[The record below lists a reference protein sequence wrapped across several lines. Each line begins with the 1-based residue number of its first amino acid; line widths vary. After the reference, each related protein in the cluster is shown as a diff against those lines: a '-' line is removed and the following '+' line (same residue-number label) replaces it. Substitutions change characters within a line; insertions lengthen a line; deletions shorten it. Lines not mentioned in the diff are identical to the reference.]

1 MIGSLTARI
10 FAIFWLTLALVLMLV
25 LMLPK
30 LDSRQMTELLDSEQ
44 RQGLMIE
51 QHVEAELAN
60 DPPNDLMWWRRLFR
74 AIDKWAPPGQRLLL
88 VTTEGRVIG
97 AERSEMQII
106 RNFIGQ
112 ADNADHPQKKKYGRV
127 ELVGPFSVRDGEDN
141 YQLYLIRPASS
152 SQSDFINLLF
162 DRPLLLLIVTML
174 VSTPLLLWLAWSLAK
189 PARKLKNAADEV
201 AQGNLR
207 QHPELEAGPQE
218 FLAAGASFNQM
229 VTALERMM
237 TSQQRL
243 LSDISHELRTPLTR
257 LQLGT
262 ALLRRRSG
270 ESKELE
276 RMMTSQQRLLSDI
289 SHELRTPLTR
299 LQLGTALLRRRS
311 GESKE
316 LERIETEAQRLD
328 SMINDLLVMS
338 RNQQKNAL
346 VSETIKA
353 NQLWSEVL
361 DNAAFEAEQMG
372 KSLTVNFPP
381 GPWPL
386 YGNPNALES
395 ALENIVRNALR
406 YSHTKIEV
414 GFAVDKDGI
423 TITVDDDGPGVSPE
437 DREQIFRPFY
447 RTDEAR
453 DRESGGTGLGL
464 AIVETAIQQHRG
476 WVKAEDSPLGGL
488 RLVIWLPLYKRS

>member
-1 MIGSLTARI
+1 M
-10 FAIFWLTLALVLMLV
+10 
-25 LMLPK
+25 
-30 LDSRQMTELLDSEQ
+30 
-44 RQGLMIE
+44 
-51 QHVEAELAN
+51 
-60 DPPNDLMWWRRLFR
+60 
-74 AIDKWAPPGQRLLL
+74 
-88 VTTEGRVIG
+88 
-97 AERSEMQII
+97 
-106 RNFIGQ
+106 
-112 ADNADHPQKKKYGRV
+112 
-127 ELVGPFSVRDGEDN
+127 VGPFSVRDGEDN
-141 YQLYLIRPASS
+141 YQLYLIRPAST

-174 VSTPLLLWLAWSLAK
+174 VSAPLLLWLAWSLAK

-276 RMMTSQQRLLSDI
+276 R
-289 SHELRTPLTR
+289 
-299 LQLGTALLRRRS
+299 
-311 GESKE
+311 
-316 LERIETEAQRLD
+316 IETEAHRLD

-338 RNQQKNAL
+338 RNQAKNAL
-346 VSETIKA
+346 VSETVKA
-353 NQLWSEVL
+353 NQLWNEVL

-372 KSLTVNFPP
+372 KSFTVEYPP

-395 ALENIVRNALR
+395 ALEISCATPCATRIRKFPSASR
-406 YSHTKIEV
+406 WIKT
-414 GFAVDKDGI
+414 
-423 TITVDDDGPGVSPE
+423 
-437 DREQIFRPFY
+437 
-447 RTDEAR
+447 
-453 DRESGGTGLGL
+453 
-464 AIVETAIQQHRG
+464 
-476 WVKAEDSPLGGL
+476 GL
-488 RLVIWLPLYKRS
+488 RLTSMTTARESARRIANRFSGHSTGPTRRATASPAAPAWGWRLSKPLFSSTAAG

>member
-1 MIGSLTARI
+1 M
-10 FAIFWLTLALVLMLV
+10 
-25 LMLPK
+25 
-30 LDSRQMTELLDSEQ
+30 
-44 RQGLMIE
+44 
-51 QHVEAELAN
+51 
-60 DPPNDLMWWRRLFR
+60 
-74 AIDKWAPPGQRLLL
+74 
-88 VTTEGRVIG
+88 
-97 AERSEMQII
+97 
-106 RNFIGQ
+106 
-112 ADNADHPQKKKYGRV
+112 
-127 ELVGPFSVRDGEDN
+127 
-141 YQLYLIRPASS
+141 
-152 SQSDFINLLF
+152 
-162 DRPLLLLIVTML
+162 
-174 VSTPLLLWLAWSLAK
+174 
-189 PARKLKNAADEV
+189 
-201 AQGNLR
+201 
-207 QHPELEAGPQE
+207 QE

-262 ALLRRRSG
+262 ALLRRRG
-270 ESKELE
+270 
-276 RMMTSQQRLLSDI
+276 
-289 SHELRTPLTR
+289 
-299 LQLGTALLRRRS
+299 

-346 VSETIKA
+346 VSETMKA
-353 NQLWSEVL
+353 NQLWGEVL

-372 KSLTVNFPP
+372 KSLTVNYPP

-414 GFAVDKDGI
+414 GFSVDKDGI

-464 AIVETAIQQHRG
+464 AIVESAMQQHRG
-476 WVKAEDSPLGGL
+476 WVKADDSPLGGL
-488 RLVIWLPLYKRS
+488 RLTLWLPLYKRT

>member
-30 LDSRQMTELLDSEQ
+30 LDSRQMTQLLQSEQ
-44 RQGLMIE
+44 RQGIMIE
-51 QHVEAELAN
+51 QHVEAELAS

-88 VTTEGRVIG
+88 VTSEGRVIG
-97 AERSEMQII
+97 AQRSEMQII

-112 ADNADHPQKKKYGRV
+112 SDNADHPQKKKYGRQ
-127 ELVGPFSVRDGEDN
+127 ELVGPFSVHDGEDS
-141 YQLYLIRPASS
+141 YQLYLIRSASN

-162 DRPLLLLIVTML
+162 DRPLLLLIFTML
-174 VSTPLLLWLAWSLAK
+174 VSSPLLLWLAWSLAK

-218 FLAAGASFNQM
+218 FLAAGTSFNQM
-229 VTALERMM
+229 VSALERMM
-237 TSQQRL
+237 TGQQRL

-257 LQLGT
+257 LQLG
-262 ALLRRRSG
+262 S
-270 ESKELE
+270 
-276 RMMTSQQRLLSDI
+276 
-289 SHELRTPLTR
+289 
-299 LQLGTALLRRRS
+299 ALLRRRS

-338 RNQQKNAL
+338 RTQQKNAL
-346 VSETIKA
+346 VSETLKA
-353 NQLWSEVL
+353 NKLWSEML
-361 DNAAFEAEQMG
+361 DNASFEAEQKG
-372 KSLTVNFPP
+372 KTLTITYPP

-386 YGNPNALES
+386 YGNRNSLES

-406 YSHTKIEV
+406 YSHTRIAV
-414 GFAVDKDGI
+414 NFAVDKQGI
-423 TITVDDDGPGVSPE
+423 TVTVDDDGPGVSAD
-437 DREQIFRPFY
+437 DREQIFRPFF

-464 AIVETAIQQHRG
+464 AIVDNAVQQHSG
-476 WVKAEDSPLGGL
+476 WVKADDSPLGGL
-488 RLVIWLPLYKRS
+488 RLTLWLPLYQRA

>member
-30 LDSRQMTELLDSEQ
+30 LDSRQMTELLESEQ
-44 RQGLMIE
+44 RQGIMIE

-88 VTTEGRVIG
+88 VTSEGRVIG
-97 AERSEMQII
+97 AERNEMQII

-112 ADNADHPQKKKYGRV
+112 ADNADHPQKKRYGRL
-127 ELVGPFSVRDGEDN
+127 EMVGPFSVRDGEDN
-141 YQLYLIRPASS
+141 YQLYLIRPAST

-174 VSTPLLLWLAWSLAK
+174 VSAPLLLWLAWSLAK

-276 RMMTSQQRLLSDI
+276 R
-289 SHELRTPLTR
+289 
-299 LQLGTALLRRRS
+299 
-311 GESKE
+311 
-316 LERIETEAQRLD
+316 IETEAHRLD

-338 RNQQKNAL
+338 RNQAKNAL
-346 VSETIKA
+346 VSETVKA
-353 NQLWSEVL
+353 NQLWNEVL

-372 KSLTVNFPP
+372 KSFTVEYPP

-386 YGNPNALES
+386 YGNPQCAGKRAGEYRAQRPALL
-395 ALENIVRNALR
+395 AYEN
-406 YSHTKIEV
+406 
-414 GFAVDKDGI
+414 
-423 TITVDDDGPGVSPE
+423 
-437 DREQIFRPFY
+437 FRQ
-447 RTDEAR
+447 
-453 DRESGGTGLGL
+453 L
-464 AIVETAIQQHRG
+464 
-476 WVKAEDSPLGGL
+476 LGG
-488 RLVIWLPLYKRS
+488 

>member
-97 AERSEMQII
+97 AERNEMQII

-127 ELVGPFSVRDGEDN
+127 EMVGPFSVRDGEDN

-174 VSTPLLLWLAWSLAK
+174 VSSPLLLWLAWSL
-189 PARKLKNAADEV
+189 EV

-237 TSQQRL
+237 T
-243 LSDISHELRTPLTR
+243 T
-257 LQLGT
+257 
-262 ALLRRRSG
+262 
-270 ESKELE
+270 
-276 RMMTSQQRLLSDI
+276 QQRLLSDI

-316 LERIETEAQRLD
+316 LERIETEAHRLD

-338 RNQQKNAL
+338 RNQQNNAL
-346 VSETIKA
+346 VSETVKA
-353 NQLWSEVL
+353 NQLWGEVL

-414 GFAVDKDGI
+414 GFAVDIDGI

>member
-30 LDSRQMTELLDSEQ
+30 LDSRQMTELLESEQ
-44 RQGLMIE
+44 RQGIMIE

-88 VTTEGRVIG
+88 VTSEGRVIG
-97 AERSEMQII
+97 AERNEMQII

-112 ADNADHPQKKKYGRV
+112 ADNADHPQKKRYGRL
-127 ELVGPFSVRDGEDN
+127 EMVGPFSVRDGEDN
-141 YQLYLIRPASS
+141 YQLYLIRPAST

-174 VSTPLLLWLAWSLAK
+174 VSAPLLLWLAWSLAK

-262 ALLRRRSG
+262 
-270 ESKELE
+270 
-276 RMMTSQQRLLSDI
+276 
-289 SHELRTPLTR
+289 
-299 LQLGTALLRRRS
+299 
-311 GESKE
+311 
-316 LERIETEAQRLD
+316 
-328 SMINDLLVMS
+328 DLLVMS
-338 RNQQKNAL
+338 RNQAKNAL
-346 VSETIKA
+346 VSETVKA
-353 NQLWSEVL
+353 NQLWNEVL

-372 KSLTVNFPP
+372 KSFTVEYPP

-406 YSHTKIEV
+406 YSHTKISV
-414 GFAVDKDGI
+414 SFSVDKDGI
-423 TITVDDDGPGVSPE
+423 TVNVDDDGPGVSPE

-476 WVKAEDSPLGGL
+476 WVKADDSPLGGL
-488 RLVIWLPLYKRS
+488 RLTIWLPLYKRT

>member
-243 LSDISHELRTPLTR
+243 LSDISHELRTPLTNIKSYTETLMDAAGELPPDTEKR
-257 LQLGT
+257 FLGVISSE
-262 ALLRRRSG
+262 AD
-270 ESKELE
+270 
-276 RMMTSQQRLLSDI
+276 RM
-289 SHELRTPLTR
+289 TR
-299 LQLGTALLRRRS
+299 IV
-311 GESKE
+311 K
-316 LERIETEAQRLD
+316 
-328 SMINDLLVMS
+328 DLLTLSKLDYGRMNLTFS
-338 RNQQKNAL
+338 RFSMK
-346 VSETIKA
+346 
-353 NQLWSEVL
+353 
-361 DNAAFEAEQMG
+361 DM
-372 KSLTVNFPP
+372 
-381 GPWPL
+381 
-386 YGNPNALES
+386 LES
-395 ALENIVRNALR
+395 VYTAMKLDAENNGHTLTLAFQGEMPVMMGDKERLEQVVVNIISNAVKYTPAGGRIDVLASRRDERHVMLRVRDNGIGIPAADMPRLFER
-406 YSHTKIEV
+406 FYR
-414 GFAVDKDGI
+414 VDKAR
-423 TITVDDDGPGVSPE
+423 S
-437 DREQIFRPFY
+437 REK
-447 RTDEAR
+447 
-453 DRESGGTGLGL
+453 GGTGLGL
-464 AIVETAIQQHRG
+464 AIAKEMVEAHHGTIHLDSTLDVG
-476 WVKAEDSPLGGL
+476 TTVTIVLPTDLHIEDA
-488 RLVIWLPLYKRS
+488 